1 MVSNEVFVGA
11 GTMATLVP
19 EMDMYFDSMKVTH
32 PSLNTVV
39 LSTDDSGKFKFLT
52 NLYVGCR
59 AKVTDTSSKV
69 YHVMVTSNTDNSF
82 TFDSNVSDITGTSG
96 QSPSQT
102 EELVDVKL
110 LGFGAPVIAPSAT
123 NRKLLSDNWLGLVN
137 TFSPPSVDVET
148 KELALMGGNTRN
160 LSLQYRGAETVS
172 GGSLDISL
180 NNGSWLYY
188 ALGKVTALG
197 ATETHDW
204 TTTTSD
210 RFIAN
215 SSTYGLVRVPSTGG
229 IEYPPLATSAAD
241 TAELVQ
247 TIVAN
252 QVTTV
257 ATAYTDGETSL
268 VLTDATNFSATGNGT
283 INGVAFSWT
292 AKNTNTLTVAT
303 LGVDYAVGVQVIANS
318 TTGLALTYDTIES
331 DSVLT
336 YTFGEANGAS
346 LPSFGLD
353 VSYRKSDVS
362 ATTAVDNLAPHE
374 NIYSRI
380 FTGCQ
385 VNTLTLNFEE
395 GQELK
400 TSLDL
405 VTRRAYD
412 VVTQADNNYIPHNG
426 VLTPSGLKNFSAT
439 ASDNY
444 PFMYSDGA
452 LTVFGQT
459 FGRVKSGSVTINN
472 NITPQR
478 YIGNTNRQVMNEH
491 IPAQRTYEISM
502 TALITDTKLWDE
514 LRKEDGEIAATDAL
528 GADTKLTLNFTKEG
542 GELIKMSFA
551 DYIIKTVD
559 IPFPE
564 DKGAIEVT
572 FTASARTLVQNSC
585 QYTGKWALMH

>member
-32 PSLNTVV
+32 PSLNAVV

-59 AKVTDTSSKV
+59 AKVTDSDDVV
-69 YHVMVTSNTDNSF
+69 YHVMITSNTETGF
-82 TFDSNVSDITGTSG
+82 TFDSNVSDITGVTG
-96 QSPSQT
+96 QTPSQT
-102 EELVDVKL
+102 EELVDVKI
-110 LGFGAPVIAPSAT
+110 LGFGAPVIAPST
-123 NRKLLSDNWLGLVN
+123 SNQKLLSDNWLGLVN
-137 TFSPPSVDVET
+137 SFSPPSVDVET

-188 ALGKVTALG
+188 ALGKVTALS
-197 ATETHDW
+197 ATETHAW

-215 SSTYGLVRVPSTGG
+215 TSSIGLVRVPSTDG

-241 TAELVQ
+241 TAELAQ

-257 ATAYTDGETSL
+257 ATAYTNGDTSL
-268 VLTDATNFSATGNGT
+268 VLTDATNFSTTGTGT
-283 INGVAFSWT
+283 INGVTFSWT
-292 AKNTNTLTVAT
+292 GKNANTLTVAT
-303 LGVDYAVGVQVIANS
+303 LGVDYSAGVEVVDNS
-318 TTGLALTYDTIES
+318 GVTGLALTYDTIES

-353 VSYRKSDVS
+353 VSYRKADVA
-362 ATTAVDNLAPHE
+362 ATTAVDNLTPHE

-412 VVTQADNNYIPHNG
+412 VVTDDDDNYIPHNG
-426 VLTPSGLKNFSAT
+426 VLNPSGLKNFSAT

-444 PFMYSDGA
+444 PFMFSDGA

-514 LRKEDGEIAATDAL
+514 LRKEDGEVIAADKL
-528 GADTKLTLNFTKEG
+528 LTLNFTKDTE
-542 GELIKMSFA
+542 ELIKMSFA

-572 FTASARTLVQNSC
+572 FTASARTLVQGSC
-585 QYTGKWALMH
+585 QYRGKWALMH

>member
-19 EMDMYFDSMKVTH
+19 EMDMYFDDMVVTF
-32 PSLNTVV
+32 SNGNNIAV
-39 LSTDDSGKFKFLT
+39 LESTDIARFKLLT

-59 AKVTDTSSKV
+59 AKVTDSDDVV
-69 YHVMVTSNTDNSF
+69 YHVMITSNTESSF
-82 TFDSNVSDITGTSG
+82 TFDSDVSDIGS
-96 QSPSQT
+96 ST
-102 EELVDVKL
+102 ENVDVKL
-110 LGFGAPVIAPSAT
+110 LGFGAPVIAPSAS
-123 NRKLLSDNWLGLVN
+123 NQKLLSDNWLGLVN

-188 ALGKVTALG
+188 ALGKVTSLS
-197 ATETHDW
+197 ATNTHAW
-204 TTTTSD
+204 TTSTSNK
-210 RFIAN
+210 FIAN
-215 SSTYGLVRVPSTGG
+215 SSTYGLVRVTSGG
-229 IEYPPLATSAAD
+229 IEYPPLATSTAD
-241 TAELVQ
+241 TAALAQ
-247 TIVAN
+247 TMVTGK
-252 QVTTV
+252 VTTL
-257 ATAYTDGETSL
+257 ATNYSDDATSL
-268 VLTDATNFSATGNGT
+268 VLTDASSFANSGSGT
-283 INGVAFSWT
+283 INGVAFSWSS
-292 AKNTNTLTVAT
+292 KSNNTLTVQDLNADYSA
-303 LGVDYAVGVQVIANS
+303 GVEVVDNTG
-318 TTGLALTYDTIES
+318 TTGLALSYDTIES

-353 VSYRKSDVS
+353 VSYRKADVA
-362 ATTAVDNLAPHE
+362 ATTAVDNLTPHE

-412 VVTQADNNYIPHNG
+412 VVTDGSDDYIPHNG
-426 VLTPSGLKNFSAT
+426 VLNPSGLKNFSAT

-444 PFMYSDGA
+444 PFMFSDGA
-452 LTVFGQT
+452 LTLFGQT

-502 TALITDTKLWDE
+502 TALITDTKIWDE
-514 LRKEDGEIAATDAL
+514 LRKEDGEIKANDSSNN
-528 GADTKLTLNFTKEG
+528 DTKLTLNFTKDT

-551 DYIIKTVD
+551 DYIIRTVD

-572 FTASARTLVQNSC
+572 FTASARTLVQGSC

>member
-19 EMDMYFDSMKVTH
+19 EMDMYFDSMLVTH
-32 PSLNTVV
+32 PNLNTVV
-39 LSTDDSGKFKFLT
+39 LASTDSSKFKFLT

-59 AKVTDTSSKV
+59 AKVTDSDDVV
-69 YHVMVTSNTDNSF
+69 YHVMITSNTESSF
-82 TFDSNVSDITGTSG
+82 TFDSDVSDIGS
-96 QSPSQT
+96 ST
-102 EELVDVKL
+102 ENVDVKL
-110 LGFGAPVIAPSAT
+110 LGFGAPVIAPSAS
-123 NRKLLSDNWLGLVN
+123 NQKLLSDNWLGLVN

-188 ALGKVTALG
+188 ALGKVTSLS
-197 ATETHDW
+197 ATNTHPW
-204 TTTTSD
+204 TTSTSNK
-210 RFIAN
+210 FIAN
-215 SSTYGLVRVPSTGG
+215 SSTYGLVRVTSGG
-229 IEYPPLATSAAD
+229 IEYPPLATSTAD
-241 TAELVQ
+241 TAALAQ
-247 TIVAN
+247 TMVTGK
-252 QVTTV
+252 VTTL
-257 ATAYTDGETSL
+257 ATNYSDDATSL
-268 VLTDATNFSATGNGT
+268 VLTDASSFANSGSGT
-283 INGVAFSWT
+283 INGVAFSWSS
-292 AKNTNTLTVAT
+292 KSNNTLTVQDLNADYSA
-303 LGVDYAVGVQVIANS
+303 GVEVVDNTG
-318 TTGLALTYDTIES
+318 TTGLALSYDTIES

-353 VSYRKSDVS
+353 VSYRKADVA
-362 ATTAVDNLAPHE
+362 ATTAVDNLTPHE

-405 VTRRAYD
+405 VTRRVYD
-412 VVTQADNNYIPHNG
+412 VVTDGTTDYVPHNG
-426 VLTPSGLKNFSAT
+426 KLNPSDLKNFSAT

-444 PFMYSDGA
+444 PFMFSDGA

-478 YIGNTNRQVMNEH
+478 YIGNTSRQVMNEH

-502 TALITDTKLWDE
+502 TALITDTTLWDE
-514 LRKEDGEIAATDAL
+514 LRKEDGEVIAADKL
-528 GADTKLTLNFTKEG
+528 LTLNFTKDT
-542 GELIKMSFA
+542 GELIKMSFS
-551 DYIIKTVD
+551 DYIIQTVD

-572 FTASARTLVQNSC
+572 FTASARTLVSNSC
-585 QYTGKWALMH
+585 QYKGKWALMH

>member
-19 EMDMYFDSMKVTH
+19 EMDMFFDSMNVTWA
-32 PSLNTVV
+32 SGNANLNIAV
-39 LSTDDSGKFKFLT
+39 LDSSEQAKYKFLKD
-52 NLYVGCR
+52 LYVGCR
-59 AKVTDTSSKV
+59 AKVINETTDTV
-69 YHVMVTSNTDNSF
+69 FYVTVTSNTTSSF
-82 TFDSNVSDITGTSG
+82 TFDSDVSIMTSAG
-96 QSPSQT
+96 A
-102 EELVDVKL
+102 ENVDVKL
-110 LGFGAPVIAPSAT
+110 LAFGAPVIAPSTT
-123 NRKLLSDNWLGLVN
+123 NEKLLSDNWLGLVN
-137 TFSPPSVDVET
+137 SFTPPSVDVQT
-148 KELALMGGNTRN
+148 TQLPLMGGNTRN
-160 LSLQYRGAETVS
+160 LALQYRGAETVS

-188 ALGKVTALG
+188 ALGKITSLG
-197 ATETHDW
+197 ATKTHAW
-204 TTTTSD
+204 TTSTSN

-215 SSTYGLVRVPSTGG
+215 SSTYGLVRVPSNDG
-229 IEYPPLATSAAD
+229 IEYPPLPTTSAD

-247 TIVAN
+247 TMTTSK
-252 QVTTV
+252 VTTLASDYV
-257 ATAYTDGETSL
+257 DDATSL
-268 VLTDATNFSATGNGT
+268 VLTDASGFATSGSGT

-292 AKNTNTLTVAT
+292 NKSSNTLTVADLNANYSAGVEVVDN
-303 LGVDYAVGVQVIANS
+303 LG

-353 VSYRKSDVS
+353 VSYRKADVA
-362 ATTAVDNLAPHE
+362 ATTAVDNLTPHE

-412 VVTQADNNYIPHNG
+412 VVTDTANNYVPHNG
-426 VLTPSGLKNFSAT
+426 VLNPSGLKNFSAT

-514 LRKEDGEIAATDAL
+514 LRKEDGEVTAADEL
-528 GADTKLTLNFTKEG
+528 LTLNFTKEG
-542 GELIKMSFA
+542 GELIKMSFQN
-551 DYIIKTVD
+551 YIIKTVD

-572 FTASARTLVQNSC
+572 FTASARTLVQGSC

>member
-59 AKVTDTSSKV
+59 AKVTDSDDVV
-69 YHVMVTSNTDNSF
+69 YHVMITSNTETGF
-82 TFDSNVSDITGTSG
+82 TFDSNVSDITGVSG
-96 QSPSQT
+96 QNPSQT

-110 LGFGAPVIAPSAT
+110 LGFGAPVIAPST
-123 NRKLLSDNWLGLVN
+123 SNQKLLSDNWLGLVN

-197 ATETHDW
+197 ATETHAW

-215 SSTYGLVRVPSTGG
+215 SSTYGLVRVPSTDG
-229 IEYPPLATSAAD
+229 IEYPPLPTSAAD
-241 TAELVQ
+241 TTALAQ
-247 TIVAN
+247 TLSASV
-252 QVTTV
+252 VTTV
-257 ATAYTDGETSL
+257 ATAYTSGGLAL
-268 VLTDATNFSATGNGT
+268 VLTDASNFGSTGTGT

-292 AKNTNTLTVAT
+292 GKNSNTLTVAT
-303 LGVDYAVGVQVIANS
+303 LGVDYAIGVEVVGNNT

-336 YTFGEANGAS
+336 YTFGESNGAS

-353 VSYRKSDVS
+353 VSYRKADVA
-362 ATTAVDNLAPHE
+362 ATTAVDNLTPHE

-412 VVTQADNNYIPHNG
+412 VVTDDADNYIPHNG
-426 VLTPSGLKNFSAT
+426 VLNPSGLKNFSAT

-514 LRKEDGEIAATDAL
+514 LRKEDGEVT
-528 GADTKLTLNFTKEG
+528 GANKLLSLNFTKDG
-542 GELIKMSFA
+542 GNELIKMSFS

-572 FTASARTLVQNSC
+572 FTASARTLVQGSC

>member
-19 EMDMYFDSMKVTH
+19 EMDMYFDSMLVTFA
-32 PSLNTVV
+32 NGNNIAV
-39 LSTDDSGKFKFLT
+39 LAAADSNKYKFLT

-59 AKVTDTSSKV
+59 AKVTNSNPSPAVV
-69 YHVMVTSNTDNSF
+69 YHVMVTSNTESSF
-82 TFDSNVSDITGTSG
+82 TFDSNVSDIGSG
-96 QSPSQT
+96 ET
-102 EELVDVKL
+102 ENVDVKL

-123 NRKLLSDNWLGLVN
+123 NQKLLSDNWLGLVN

-148 KELALMGGNTRN
+148 KELPLMGGNTRN
-160 LSLQYRGAETVS
+160 LALQYRGAETVS

-188 ALGKVTALG
+188 ALGKITSLG
-197 ATETHDW
+197 ATKTHAW
-204 TTTTSD
+204 TTSTSN

-215 SSTYGLVRVPSTGG
+215 SSTYGLVRVPSNDG
-229 IEYPPLATSAAD
+229 IEYPPLPTTSAD

-247 TIVAN
+247 TMTTSK
-252 QVTTV
+252 VTTLASDYV
-257 ATAYTDGETSL
+257 DDATSL
-268 VLTDATNFSATGNGT
+268 VLTDASGFATSGSGT

-292 AKNTNTLTVAT
+292 NKSSNTLTVADLNANYSAGVEVVDN
-303 LGVDYAVGVQVIANS
+303 LG

-353 VSYRKSDVS
+353 VSYRKADVA
-362 ATTAVDNLAPHE
+362 ATTAVDNLTPHE

-412 VVTQADNNYIPHNG
+412 VVTDTANNYVPHNG
-426 VLTPSGLKNFSAT
+426 VLNPSGLKNFSAT

-514 LRKEDGEIAATDAL
+514 LRKEDGEVTAADEL
-528 GADTKLTLNFTKEG
+528 LTLNFTKEG
-542 GELIKMSFA
+542 GELIKMSFQN
-551 DYIIKTVD
+551 YIIKTVD

-572 FTASARTLVQNSC
+572 FTASARTLVQGSC

>member
-39 LSTDDSGKFKFLT
+39 LTTDDSGKFKFLT

-59 AKVTDTSSKV
+59 AKVTDTSSEV
-69 YHVMVTSNTDNSF
+69 YHVMITSNTENSF
-82 TFDSNVSDITGTSG
+82 TFDTNVSDITGATG
-96 QSPSQT
+96 ETPSQT

-110 LGFGAPVIAPSAT
+110 LAFGAPVIAPST
-123 NRKLLSDNWLGLVN
+123 SNQKLLSDNWLGLVN
-137 TFSPPSVDVET
+137 SFSPPSVDVET
-148 KELALMGGNTRN
+148 KELALLGGNTRN

-188 ALGKVTALG
+188 ALGKITDVN
-197 ATETHDW
+197 ATNTHPW
-204 TTTTSD
+204 TTSTSD
-210 RFIAN
+210 KFITN
-215 SSTYGLVRVPSTGG
+215 PTTYGLVRVPSNDG
-229 IEYPPLATSAAD
+229 IEYPPLPTSAVD
-241 TAELVQ
+241 TAALVQ
-247 TIVAN
+247 TDVITTLAN
-252 QVTTV
+252 DYTTGG
-257 ATAYTDGETSL
+257 TEI
-268 VLTDATNFSATGNGT
+268 VLTSDTGFAGTGSGT

-292 AKNTNTLTVAT
+292 GKNGTTLTVASST
-303 LGVDYAVGVQVIANS
+303 ASYTAGVEIITTDA
-318 TTGLALTYDTIES
+318 TGLAASYDEIRD

-336 YTFGEANGAS
+336 YIFGEANGAS

-412 VVTQADNNYIPHNG
+412 VDTDGTNDYIPHNG
-426 VLTPSGLKNFSAT
+426 ILNPSGLKNFSAT

-514 LRKEDGEIAATDAL
+514 LRKQDGEVTATDEL
-528 GADTKLTLNFTKEG
+528 LTLNFTKNAN
-542 GELIKMSFA
+542 ELIKMSFQN
-551 DYIIKTVD
+551 YIIKTVD

-572 FTASARTLVQNSC
+572 FTASARTLVQGSC

>member
-19 EMDMYFDSMKVTH
+19 EMDMYFDDMVVTF
-32 PSLNTVV
+32 SNGNNVAV
-39 LSTDDSGKFKFLT
+39 LESTDIVRFKLLT

-59 AKVTDTSSKV
+59 AKVTDTSSVV
-69 YHVMVTSNTDNSF
+69 YHVMITSNTETSF
-82 TFDSNVSDITGTSG
+82 TFDSDVSDITSGTE
-96 QSPSQT
+96 T
-102 EELVDVKL
+102 VHVKL
-110 LGFGAPVIAPSAT
+110 LAFGAPVIAHST
-123 NRKLLSDNWLGLVN
+123 SNQKLLSDNWLGLVN
-137 TFSPPSVDVET
+137 SFSPPSVDVET
-148 KELALMGGNTRN
+148 KQLALMGGNTRN

-188 ALGKVTALG
+188 ALGKVTALSNSNG
-197 ATETHDW
+197 SSEAWDGN
-204 TTTTSD
+204 TTDT
-210 RFIAN
+210 FIYN
-215 SSTYGLVRVPSTGG
+215 NGGVGISRVILDGL
-229 IEYPPLATSAAD
+229 EYPPL
-241 TAELVQ
+241 
-247 TIVAN
+247 
-252 QVTTV
+252 
-257 ATAYTDGETSL
+257 
-268 VLTDATNFSATGNGT
+268 
-283 INGVAFSWT
+283 
-292 AKNTNTLTVAT
+292 
-303 LGVDYAVGVQVIANS
+303 S
-318 TTGLALTYDTIES
+318 TTNDTVEGVHGNLTNYDEIASS
-331 DSVLT
+331 DVLT

-353 VSYRKSDVS
+353 VSYRKADVA
-362 ATTAVDNLAPHE
+362 ATTAVDNLTPHE

-405 VTRRAYD
+405 VTRRVYD
-412 VVTQADNNYIPHNG
+412 VVTDTSNNYVPHNG
-426 VLTPSGLKNFSAT
+426 KLNPSDLKNFSTT

-444 PFMYSDGA
+444 PFMFSDGA

-478 YIGNTNRQVMNEH
+478 YIGNTSRQVMNEH

-502 TALITDTKLWDE
+502 TALITDTTLWDE
-514 LRKEDGEIAATDAL
+514 LRKEDGEVTAAD
-528 GADTKLTLNFTKEG
+528 KLLSLNFTKDG
-542 GELIKMSFA
+542 GELIKMSFS
-551 DYIIKTVD
+551 DYIIQTVD

-572 FTASARTLVQNSC
+572 FTASARTLVANSC
-585 QYTGKWALMH
+585 QYKGNWALMH

>member
-19 EMDMYFDSMKVTH
+19 EMDMYFDDMVVTF
-32 PSLNTVV
+32 SNGNNIAV
-39 LSTDDSGKFKFLT
+39 LESTDIARFKLLT

-59 AKVTDTSSKV
+59 AKVTDSDDVV
-69 YHVMVTSNTDNSF
+69 YHVMITSNTETSF
-82 TFDSNVSDITGTSG
+82 TFDSDVSDITSGTE
-96 QSPSQT
+96 T
-102 EELVDVKL
+102 VHVKL
-110 LGFGAPVIAPSAT
+110 LAFGAPVIAPSTT
-123 NRKLLSDNWLGLVN
+123 NQKLLSDNWLGLVN
-137 TFSPPSVDVET
+137 SFSPPSVDVET
-148 KELALMGGNTRN
+148 KQLALMGGNTRN

-172 GGSLDISL
+172 GGSLDVSL

-188 ALGKVTALG
+188 ALGKVTALSNSNG
-197 ATETHDW
+197 ASEAWDGHTVNK
-204 TTTTSD
+204 
-210 RFIAN
+210 FIYNNGGVGIA
-215 SSTYGLVRVPSTGG
+215 RVILDGV
-229 IEYPPLATSAAD
+229 EYPPL
-241 TAELVQ
+241 
-247 TIVAN
+247 
-252 QVTTV
+252 TTDDITEGV
-257 ATAYTDGETSL
+257 HGNLSNYDEIASTD
-268 VLTDATNFSATGNGT
+268 
-283 INGVAFSWT
+283 
-292 AKNTNTLTVAT
+292 
-303 LGVDYAVGVQVIANS
+303 
-318 TTGLALTYDTIES
+318 
-331 DSVLT
+331 VLT

-353 VSYRKSDVS
+353 VSYRKADVA
-362 ATTAVDNLAPHE
+362 ATTAVDNLTPHE

-405 VTRRAYD
+405 VTRRVYD
-412 VVTQADNNYIPHNG
+412 VVTDGTTDYVPHNG
-426 VLTPSGLKNFSAT
+426 KLNPSDLKNFSAT

-444 PFMYSDGA
+444 PFMFSDGA

-478 YIGNTNRQVMNEH
+478 YIGNTSRQVMNEH

-502 TALITDTKLWDE
+502 TALITDTTLWDE
-514 LRKEDGEIAATDAL
+514 LRKEDGEVTAADKL
-528 GADTKLTLNFTKEG
+528 LTLNFTKNANEF
-542 GELIKMSFA
+542 IKMSFS
-551 DYIIKTVD
+551 DYIIQTVD

-572 FTASARTLVQNSC
+572 FTASARTLVSNSC

>member
-19 EMDMYFDSMKVTH
+19 EMDMYFDSMVVTH
-32 PSLNTVV
+32 PNLNTVV
-39 LSTDDSGKFKFLT
+39 LASADSSKFKFLT

-59 AKVTDTSSKV
+59 AKVTDSSSEV
-69 YHVMVTSNTDNSF
+69 YQVMVTSNTENSF
-82 TFDSNVSDITGTSG
+82 TFDSDVSDIGS
-96 QSPSQT
+96 ST
-102 EELVDVKL
+102 ENVDVKL
-110 LGFGAPVIAPSAT
+110 LGFGAPVIAPSTT
-123 NRKLLSDNWLGLVN
+123 NQKLLSDNWLGLVN
-137 TFSPPSVDVET
+137 SFSPPSVDVET
-148 KELALMGGNTRN
+148 KQLALMGGNTRN

-197 ATETHDW
+197 ATNNSVDW
-204 TTTTSD
+204 TASTD
-210 RFIAN
+210 DKFIAN
-215 SSTYGLVRVPSTGG
+215 ATSTGIVRVPNDDG
-229 IEYPPLATSAAD
+229 IEYPPLSTSTADTDAAD
-241 TAELVQ
+241 HSL
-247 TIVAN
+247 AN
-252 QVTTV
+252 
-257 ATAYTDGETSL
+257 YNE
-268 VLTDATNFSATGNGT
+268 
-283 INGVAFSWT
+283 
-292 AKNTNTLTVAT
+292 
-303 LGVDYAVGVQVIANS
+303 IASN
-318 TTGLALTYDTIES
+318 
-331 DSVLT
+331 SVLT

-353 VSYRKSDVS
+353 VSYRKADVA
-362 ATTAVDNLAPHE
+362 ATTAVDNLTPHE

-405 VTRRAYD
+405 VTRRVYD
-412 VVTQADNNYIPHNG
+412 VVTDTENNYVPHNG
-426 VLTPSGLKNFSAT
+426 KLNPSDLKNFSTT

-444 PFMYSDGA
+444 PFMFSDGA

-478 YIGNTNRQVMNEH
+478 YIGNTSRQVMNEH

-502 TALITDTKLWDE
+502 TALITDTTLWDE
-514 LRKEDGEIAATDAL
+514 LRKEDGEVTAADKL
-528 GADTKLTLNFTKEG
+528 LTLNFTKNAN
-542 GELIKMSFA
+542 ELIKMSFS
-551 DYIIKTVD
+551 DYIIQTVD

-572 FTASARTLVQNSC
+572 FTASARTLVSNSC

>member
-19 EMDMYFDSMKVTH
+19 EMDMYFDSMEVTFA
-32 PSLNTVV
+32 NGNNIAV
-39 LSTDDSGKFKFLT
+39 LDSADSNKFKFLT

-59 AKVTDTSSKV
+59 AKVTNSNPSTAVV
-69 YHVMVTSNTDNSF
+69 YHVMVTSNTEDSF
-82 TFDSNVSDITGTSG
+82 TFDSDVSDIGS
-96 QSPSQT
+96 SN
-102 EELVDVKL
+102 ELVDVKL
-110 LGFGAPVIAPSAT
+110 LGFGAPVIAPSTT
-123 NRKLLSDNWLGLVN
+123 NQKLLSDNWLGLVN
-137 TFSPPSVDVET
+137 SFSPPSVDVET
-148 KELALMGGNTRN
+148 KQLALMGGNTRN

-180 NNGSWLYY
+180 NNGSWLFY
-188 ALGKVTALG
+188 ALGKITDVN
-197 ATETHDW
+197 ATNTHPW
-204 TTTTSD
+204 TTSTSD
-210 RFIAN
+210 KFITN
-215 SSTYGLVRVPSTGG
+215 PTTYGLVRVPSNDG
-229 IEYPPLATSAAD
+229 IEYPPLPTSAAD
-241 TAELVQ
+241 TAALVQ
-247 TIVAN
+247 SDVITTLAN
-252 QVTTV
+252 D
-257 ATAYTDGETSL
+257 YTSGGLSL
-268 VLTDATNFSATGNGT
+268 VLTDASNFASSGEGT

-292 AKNTNTLTVAT
+292 AKSSNTLTVAD
-303 LGVDYAVGVQVIANS
+303 LSVDYSAGVEIITTAA
-318 TTGLALTYDTIES
+318 TGLAASYDEIRD

-336 YTFGEANGAS
+336 YIFGEANGAS

-353 VSYRKSDVS
+353 VSYRKADVA
-362 ATTAVDNLAPHE
+362 ATTAVDNLTPHE

-412 VVTQADNNYIPHNG
+412 VVTDDADNYIPHNG
-426 VLTPSGLKNFSAT
+426 VLNPSGLKNFSAT

-444 PFMYSDGA
+444 PFMFSDGA

-502 TALITDTKLWDE
+502 TALITDTTLWDE
-514 LRKEDGEIAATDAL
+514 LRKEDGEVT
-528 GADTKLTLNFTKEG
+528 GANKLLSLNFTKEG
-542 GELIKMSFA
+542 GELIKMSFS
-551 DYIIKTVD
+551 DYIIQTVD

-572 FTASARTLVQNSC
+572 FTASARTLVQGSC
-585 QYTGKWALMH
+585 QYIGKWALMH

>member
-19 EMDMYFDSMKVTH
+19 EMDMYFDGMSVAYTN
-32 PSLNTVV
+32 LNSAV
-39 LSTDDSGKFKFLT
+39 LASADSDKFKLLD

-59 AKVTDTSSKV
+59 AKITNSNPDPVEVYFATVTA
-69 YHVMVTSNTDNSF
+69 NTENSF
-82 TFDSNVSDITGTSG
+82 YFDTNISDISSG
-96 QSPSQT
+96 N
-102 EELVDVKL
+102 EVVDVKI
-110 LGFGAPVIAPSAT
+110 LGFGAPVIAPSET
-123 NRKLLSDNWLGLVN
+123 NQKLLSDNWLGLVN
-137 TFSPPSVDVET
+137 SFSPPSVDVET
-148 KELALMGGNTRN
+148 KQLPLMGGNTRN

-188 ALGKVTALG
+188 ALGKVSTL
-197 ATETHDW
+197 
-204 TTTTSD
+204 
-210 RFIAN
+210 AN
-215 SSTYGLVRVPSTGG
+215 SGGSDDWDANTTNKFIYNNGGVGIARVIATG
-229 IEYPPLATSAAD
+229 IEYPPLSITAD
-241 TAELVQ
+241 TAVGLHDSSSL
-247 TIVAN
+247 AN
-252 QVTTV
+252 
-257 ATAYTDGETSL
+257 YNEIGS
-268 VLTDATNFSATGNGT
+268 
-283 INGVAFSWT
+283 
-292 AKNTNTLTVAT
+292 
-303 LGVDYAVGVQVIANS
+303 
-318 TTGLALTYDTIES
+318 S
-331 DSVLT
+331 DILT

-353 VSYRKSDVS
+353 VSYRKAGVS
-362 ATTAVDNLAPHE
+362 ASTAVDNLTPHE
-374 NIYSRI
+374 NMYSRI

-412 VVTQADNNYIPHNG
+412 VDTDGTNDYIPHNAK
-426 VLTPSGLKNFSAT
+426 LNPSDLQNFSDT

-444 PFMYSDGA
+444 PFMFSDGA

-478 YIGNTNRQVMNEH
+478 YIGNTSRQVMNEH

-502 TALITDTKLWDE
+502 TALITDTTLWDE
-514 LRKEDGEIAATDAL
+514 LRKEDGEIAATNAL
-528 GADTKLTLNFTKEG
+528 GADTKLSINFSKG
-542 GELIKMSFA
+542 GANNEFIKLSFS
-551 DYIIKTVD
+551 DYIIQTVD

-572 FTASARTLVQNSC
+572 FTASARTLNNA
-585 QYTGKWALMH
+585 QYQGKWALMH

>member
-32 PSLNTVV
+32 PNLSKVV
-39 LSTDDSGKFKFLT
+39 LATDDSGKFKFLT

-59 AKVTDTSSKV
+59 AKVTDSSSKI
-69 YHVMVTSNTDNSF
+69 YHVMVTSNTENSF
-82 TFDSNVSDITGTSG
+82 TFDTNVSDITGASG
-96 QSPSQT
+96 QT
-102 EELVDVKL
+102 EELVDVKI
-110 LGFGAPVIAPSAT
+110 LGFGAPVIAPSTT
-123 NRKLLSDNWLGLVN
+123 NQKLLSDNWLGLVN

-148 KELALMGGNTRN
+148 KDLALMGGNTRN

-180 NNGSWLYY
+180 NNGSWLFY
-188 ALGKVTALG
+188 ALGKITGLG
-197 ATETHDW
+197 ITNNATDW
-204 TTTTSD
+204 TSSTNNK
-210 RFIAN
+210 FIAN
-215 SSTYGLVRVPSTGG
+215 DVSQGLVRVPIAGG
-229 IEYPPLATSAAD
+229 AEYPPLSTSTTDTAPATSISDLANYH
-241 TAELVQ
+241 ELSP
-247 TIVAN
+247 T
-252 QVTTV
+252 
-257 ATAYTDGETSL
+257 
-268 VLTDATNFSATGNGT
+268 
-283 INGVAFSWT
+283 
-292 AKNTNTLTVAT
+292 
-303 LGVDYAVGVQVIANS
+303 
-318 TTGLALTYDTIES
+318 
-331 DSVLT
+331 SVLT

-353 VSYRKSDVS
+353 VSYRKADVA
-362 ATTAVDNLAPHE
+362 ATTAVDNLTPHE

-412 VVTQADNNYIPHNG
+412 VVTDGTNDYVPHNG
-426 VLTPSGLKNFSAT
+426 VLNPSGLKNFSAT

-514 LRKEDGEIAATDAL
+514 LRKEDGEVTAADEL
-528 GADTKLTLNFTKEG
+528 LTLNFTKEG
-542 GELIKMSFA
+542 GESIKMSFQN
-551 DYIIKTVD
+551 YIIKTVD

-572 FTASARTLVQNSC
+572 FTASARTLVENSC
-585 QYTGKWALMH
+585 QYIGKWALMH